1 MIGCSQ
7 KNRENY
13 QYPKKCFE
21 TKENQ
26 TRIKIKL
33 RVSAYQPLKNWA
45 QNKDL
50 VAANQDKIT
59 SVTQESCIMTV
70 RNNRKLPKHKLTQNA
85 TNLQLIEDNVTVF
98 QRP

>member
-13 QYPKKCFE
+13 RYPKKCFE

-59 SVTQESCIMTV
+59 SVTQES
-70 RNNRKLPKHKLTQNA
+70 
-85 TNLQLIEDNVTVF
+85 
-98 QRP
+98 

>member
-13 QYPKKCFE
+13 QYRKKSFE

-70 RNNRKLPKHKLTQNA
+70 RNNRNSQSTNSPKM
-85 TNLQLIEDNVTVF
+85 LQVF
-98 QRP
+98 S